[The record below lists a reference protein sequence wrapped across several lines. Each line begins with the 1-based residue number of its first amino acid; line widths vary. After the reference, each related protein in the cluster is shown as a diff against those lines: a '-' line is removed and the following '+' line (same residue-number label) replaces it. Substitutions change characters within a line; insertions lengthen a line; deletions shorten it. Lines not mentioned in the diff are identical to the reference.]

1 MDEAVVSST
10 FQDNGSSDISRM
22 DEKAGCLDATTYTGV
37 SKPVTKLEPWSG
49 QAVKAPRNDMIGH
62 LSAPPVHFTDG
73 DEGNPRNWTAKRKA
87 AIGTF
92 VIAAGFVA
100 TLGTP
105 IYIAAVP
112 NIAVDFRIGI
122 TLAILPISL
131 YAYGLGVGA
140 LIASAAS
147 EIFGRVIV
155 YKVTLPLSL
164 MFTIAGGAAH
174 NYSTLA
180 AARFL
185 AGTLAGPC
193 VSLGGGVMNDLWNL
207 SLEKTGT
214 TFGLLYALGVMYA
227 TQTGPMIS
235 GSLLTYHSWRWT
247 FWLSAI
253 LMGTLSVVAF
263 LIPETYAPEILR
275 SRAKKEN
282 LPVMKRG
289 DSWGVF
295 LASIGRPLHMIMVEP
310 FVLPNGLVLAV
321 TQSVVFAYYVIY
333 AILFEQVYHFSQYQ
347 AGLTFAP
354 LLVGGLVAVPV
365 MGLFDRLTYQTARA
379 EAIRSGTEVQPEKRL
394 YPAMLSVILFPI
406 SLFWLAWSGRSSVHW
421 IVPALSGILFGLA
434 YVLNILSISIYN
446 NDVYAAHYGASVL
459 AATTFLRFSISSSFP
474 LFTPQMVHSIG
485 FAWATSLIAFITIAM
500 IPIPWVFFQWG
511 PVLRSKSRYLQ
522 NRAL

>member
-1 MDEAVVSST
+1 MNEAVISPT
-10 FQDNGSSDISRM
+10 IQDNGSSDISRM
-22 DEKAGCLDATTYTGV
+22 DEKAGSSDTTTYAAARE
-37 SKPVTKLEPWSG
+37 PVTKLEPQSG
-49 QAVKAPRNDMIGH
+49 KAAKAPRSVMIGH
-62 LSAPPVHFTDG
+62 LSAPLAHFTDG
-73 DEGNPRNWTAKRKA
+73 DEGNPRNWAPKKKM
-87 AIGTF
+87 AIAVF
-92 VIAAGFVA
+92 VIVAGFVA

-112 NIAVDFRIGI
+112 NIAADFHVST

-164 MFTIAGGAAH
+164 IFTIVGGAAH

-207 SLEKTGT
+207 SLDKTGT

-253 LMGTLSVVAF
+253 LMGSLSVVAF
-263 LIPETYAPEILR
+263 LVPETHAPEILR
-275 SRAKKEN
+275 SRAKREN

-289 DSWGVF
+289 DSWEVF
-295 LASIGRPLHMIMVEP
+295 LASIGRPLHMIIVEP

-354 LLVGGLVAVPV
+354 LLIGGLIAVPV

-421 IVPALSGILFGLA
+421 IVPALSGVLFGLA

-446 NDVYAAHYGASVL
+446 NDVYAKHYGASVL

-474 LFTPQMVHSIG
+474 LFTPQMVHSLG
-485 FAWATSLIAFITIAM
+485 FAWATSLLAFITTAM

-522 NRAL
+522 N

>member
-1 MDEAVVSST
+1 
-10 FQDNGSSDISRM
+10 
-22 DEKAGCLDATTYTGV
+22 
-37 SKPVTKLEPWSG
+37 
-49 QAVKAPRNDMIGH
+49 
-62 LSAPPVHFTDG
+62 
-73 DEGNPRNWTAKRKA
+73 
-87 AIGTF
+87 
-92 VIAAGFVA
+92 
-100 TLGTP
+100 
-105 IYIAAVP
+105 
-112 NIAVDFRIGI
+112 
-122 TLAILPISL
+122 
-131 YAYGLGVGA
+131 
-140 LIASAAS
+140 
-147 EIFGRVIV
+147 
-155 YKVTLPLSL
+155 
-164 MFTIAGGAAH
+164 
-174 NYSTLA
+174 
-180 AARFL
+180 
-185 AGTLAGPC
+185 
-193 VSLGGGVMNDLWNL
+193 MNDLWNL

-247 FWLSAI
+247 FWLLAI

-310 FVLPNGLVLAV
+310 VSTVPLLFFNLTTKIRKLTCLRVCTTKWTRTCCHPIGCLCIVSSRATVSPHLK
-321 TQSVVFAYYVIY
+321 VVDADMILSSYVIY

-406 SLFWLAWSGRSSVHW
+406 SLFVRPLNFPSSLARKARYILIRVLGRIYLRHCSGSHGQV
-421 IVPALSGILFGLA
+421 VPQSTGLFQRCQA
-434 YVLNILSISIYN
+434 YCS
-446 NDVYAAHYGASVL
+446 A
-459 AATTFLRFSISSSFP
+459 
-474 LFTPQMVHSIG
+474 
-485 FAWATSLIAFITIAM
+485 
-500 IPIPWVFFQWG
+500 
-511 PVLRSKSRYLQ
+511 
-522 NRAL
+522 